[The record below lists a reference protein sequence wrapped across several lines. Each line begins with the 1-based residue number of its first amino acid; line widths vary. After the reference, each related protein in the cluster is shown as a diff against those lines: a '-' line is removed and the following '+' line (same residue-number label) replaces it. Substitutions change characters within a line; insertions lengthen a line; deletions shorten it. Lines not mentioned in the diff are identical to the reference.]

1 MLGRI
6 TWFLIVL
13 ATSTALAGEYNQVL
27 NIGDPAP
34 AWSDL
39 PGTDGKRYALADFK
53 DKKLLVVVFTC
64 NSCPVAVDYEDR
76 IIAFARRHAEN
87 VGVVAINVSRAEED
101 SLEAMQQRAELKKF
115 PYPYLADASQ
125 SIGRAY
131 GAGSTP
137 EFFVLSPDR
146 KVVYMGAMDDSSNA
160 AQAKVN
166 HLEAAVA
173 AALSGK
179 QPETKETYAHG
190 CRIRYARQR
199 KQ

>member
-13 ATSTALAGEYNQVL
+13 ATSTAQAGEYNQVL

-87 VGVVAINVSRAEED
+87 VGVVAINVSRADED
-101 SLEAMQQRAELKKF
+101 SLEEMRKRAELKKF

-137 EFFVLSPDR
+137 EFFVLSPER
-146 KVVYMGAMDDSSNA
+146 KVVYMGAMDDNSNA
-160 AQAKVN
+160 KQAKVN

-179 QPETKETYAHG
+179 QPDTKETYAHG